1 MRQRVAPEF
10 INRIDD
16 IVMFMPLGWE
26 EIARIVAIQ
35 FAQLQRRMKGNGMD
49 IRIDDRGMAL
59 LTAMSY
65 EPEYGARPVK
75 RAINDSLVN
84 EVTMKLLSRE
94 ITKDHPILVS
104 EENGSMK
111 VSNIEE

>member
-1 MRQRVAPEF
+1 
-10 INRIDD
+10 
-16 IVMFMPLGWE
+16 
-26 EIARIVAIQ
+26 
-35 FAQLQRRMKGNGMD
+35 
-49 IRIDDRGMAL
+49 MAL

>member
-1 MRQRVAPEF
+1 
-10 INRIDD
+10 
-16 IVMFMPLGWE
+16 
-26 EIARIVAIQ
+26 
-35 FAQLQRRMKGNGMD
+35 MD

-59 LTAMSY
+59 LTTISY

-94 ITKDHPILVS
+94 ITKDRPILVS
-104 EENGSMK
+104 EYDGSMQ